1 MGITTEKKLYRQA
14 NILALFTI
22 FYNLAEGAVA
32 MWLGAADET
41 LTLFGFG
48 VDSLIEVISAVGIWH
63 MLRRISRNNGV
74 TRDEFEQRALRITGA
89 SFYMLS
95 LGLTFGGF
103 LTVYLNH
110 RPETTVW
117 GMVVS
122 LVSIGIMWILILQ
135 KTKVGNALGSEAML
149 ADAACSRVCIY
160 LSFVLLAASLA
171 YELTGIGYLDA
182 LGALLI
188 AWFAFREGREF
199 YQKVAGIACG
209 GCCSRSH

>member
-1 MGITTEKKLYRQA
+1 M
-14 NILALFTI
+14 LFRS
-22 FYNLAEGAVA
+22 
-32 MWLGAADET
+32 

-188 AWFAFREGREF
+188 AWFAFREGERILS
-199 YQKVAGIACG
+199 KS
-209 GCCSRSH
+209 SRHCMWRVL